1 MLSMWFCESRSC
13 STAAAAAA
21 AEAGCG
27 AADPSARRV
36 VLNAAHCTWEML
48 DITLARMSV
57 SPPPQTD
64 AVQSDGLVMIQGGGN
79 DAGRIR
85 CSRALVNGI
94 SNVAMRLLESGGT
107 ADHAMHQYGS
117 QPSKTIIGHR

>member
-1 MLSMWFCESRSC
+1 MWFCESRSC

-21 AEAGCG
+21 AAAEAGCG
-27 AADPSARRV
+27 AADPFARRV

-48 DITLARMSV
+48 DITLARKHERVSASTDGCGSV
-57 SPPPQTD
+57 N
-64 AVQSDGLVMIQGGGN
+64 GLVMIQGGGN

-107 ADHAMHQYGS
+107 ADHAMHKYGS
-117 QPSKTIIGHR
+117 QPSKAIIGHR

>member
-1 MLSMWFCESRSC
+1 MTLLGIWTRGRSGR
-13 STAAAAAA
+13 SV
-21 AEAGCG
+21 GSKG
-27 AADPSARRV
+27 RPLARRIAPGRCLTSRLPV
-36 VLNAAHCTWEML
+36 S
-48 DITLARMSV
+48 MSV

-107 ADHAMHQYGS
+107 ADHAMHKYGL
-117 QPSKTIIGHR
+117 QPSKAIIGHR